1 MRDRGRSISIESCDH
16 DGREPSVLLSN
27 IRLLGGDSPSD
38 VSWSADGRIFY
49 RLMESGP
56 VGQYGNV
63 WSVEVD
69 PATGR
74 VRGTP
79 SQVTSGTDFSQHG
92 FSQSDGRRLTFVRQH
107 DCDTIRVADLQSCDA
122 LGTSHALSGDNWNK
136 WLSGWTHDSGAVL
149 FVSNPQQKWGIFKH
163 DARTHQTQSLV
174 VGPDRYDD
182 PVVSPD
188 GQWLLFTQSSEDH
201 AGESARLM
209 RMSLNGGPATLV
221 LAGHLSYRC
230 ALVSCGPQAPLGFS
244 GSFSP
249 T

>member
-1 MRDRGRSISIESCDH
+1 MPWCLAKLQFARHTCDH
-16 DGREPSVLLSN
+16 DGREPSVVLSN
-27 IRLLGGDSPSD
+27 IRLLGGDGPSD

-79 SQVTSGTDFSQHG
+79 SQVTSGTGFSQHG
-92 FSQSDGRRLTFVRQH
+92 FSQSDGRRHTFVRQH
-107 DCDTIRVADLQSCDA
+107 DRDTIRVADLQSGDA

-149 FVSNPQQKWGIFKH
+149 FVSNPQQKWGSSSTTCG
-163 DARTHQTQSLV
+163 RTRRNLWWSVQIVMT
-174 VGPDRYDD
+174 
-182 PVVSPD
+182 
-188 GQWLLFTQSSEDH
+188 
-201 AGESARLM
+201 
-209 RMSLNGGPATLV
+209 TLW
-221 LAGHLSYRC
+221 
-230 ALVSCGPQAPLGFS
+230 
-244 GSFSP
+244 
-249 T
+249 